1 MVDSTA
7 KSDAGTKGGD
17 FGKDDSGKELG
28 DDRAPV
34 AVPAEPWGPHRFA
47 MIHIR
52 IARWTAPVLFA
63 TSVVFLVCQAI
74 LIVIWVDVPS
84 LRENTVALGE
94 PPTNERVTSKIV
106 NDSLPLESLATTQ
119 ALPVVMPETEPAEIE
134 PAEKAAPR
142 LGPTTPAQRTIER
155 FALGTMFFVW
165 PIVIIETVYHW
176 IIRPKTRAMRWF
188 HFFGVL
194 FCICPSLRMC
204 ARSVEMDGRLW
215 LPGMSWRRPDRRLRR
230 RLEQHFSIPMVGI
243 ALLILPVLVVEFLLK
258 DQVARYGALR
268 LALHVGTG
276 VIWFAFAAEF
286 ILMVSI
292 ADKKLT
298 YIRKNWVD
306 LAIIILPF
314 FSFLRSM
321 QAVRGSRL
329 AKLAKIPQLTKLAR
343 AYRLRGTVLKA
354 FRALVLLDVSTRLLR
369 TTPEKQLTR
378 LRAELEATQREER
391 LIRFM
396 IARLER
402 EIHEASDPDP
412 DGQ

>member
-7 KSDAGTKGGD
+7 NCDAETKVGQNG
-17 FGKDDSGKELG
+17 F
-28 DDRAPV
+28 AP
-34 AVPAEPWGPHRFA
+34 
-47 MIHIR
+47 IHIR
-52 IARWTAPVLFA
+52 IAIWTAPALFGLSVL
-63 TSVVFLVCQAI
+63 FLVCQAI

-84 LRENTVALGE
+84 LREKTFTASESPVE
-94 PPTNERVTSKIV
+94 SPVKEVFTNE
-106 NDSLPLESLATTQ
+106 LPTHDLAALE
-119 ALPVVMPETEPAEIE
+119 LPVRALQADGAGAEDS
-134 PAEKAAPR
+134 AEDPIDDPVVAAMTPPR
-142 LGPTTPAQRTIER
+142 LGPVTPAQQSIER
-155 FALGTMFFVW
+155 FALATMFFVW
-165 PIVIIETVYHW
+165 PIVVLETVYHW
-176 IIRPKTRAMRWF
+176 IIRPKTWAMRWF

-230 RLEQHFSIPMVGI
+230 RLSQHFSIPMVGI
-243 ALLILPVLVVEFLLK
+243 ALLILPVLVIEFLLK
-258 DQVARYGALR
+258 DQVARYGWLR

-292 ADKKLT
+292 ADKKID

-306 LAIIILPF
+306 LAIIVLPF

-329 AKLAKIPQLTKLAR
+329 ARMAKIPQLTKLVR

-369 TTPEKQLTR
+369 TTPETRLER
-378 LRAELEATQREER
+378 LRAELTATRRDAR
-391 LIRFM
+391 LLRLM

-402 EIHEASDPDP
+402 EIREQ